1 MFQRILAILTLAAL
15 TGCVTGE
22 VGIFDFDGK
31 AERKNTLRRV
41 KDMALPCTWSF
52 GLMQPVNGLNFI
64 CRLLPE
70 KSRNYR
76 LKGFYRFSAVE
87 VKTIKDQPGGGI
99 DVYLKEC
106 DVYDLPD
113 EYRKPYPSSIVFPS
127 DLKSK
132 T

>member
-1 MFQRILAILTLAAL
+1 MGGPLA
-15 TGCVTGE
+15 G
-22 VGIFDFDGK
+22 
-31 AERKNTLRRV
+31 
-41 KDMALPCTWSF
+41 TWSF